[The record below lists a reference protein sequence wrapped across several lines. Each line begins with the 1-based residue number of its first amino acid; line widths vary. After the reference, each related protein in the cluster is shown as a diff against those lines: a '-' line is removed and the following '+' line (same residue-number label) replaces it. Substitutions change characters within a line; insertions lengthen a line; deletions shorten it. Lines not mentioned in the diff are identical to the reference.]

1 MTEHDARA
9 LSALLTYDERGLIPA
24 VVQQYDTG
32 EVLMVAYMNAESVE
46 RTIETGYTWF
56 WSRSRQKYWQKGE
69 SSGNVQHVREIRYDC
84 DEDTLLVL
92 VDQIGAGACHTGER
106 TCFYRTLG
114 ESRQAAVAPS
124 LGTVLEELG
133 AVLEQR
139 KRDLPEG
146 SYTAALL
153 SGPQDKL
160 LKKIAEEAGEVIIAA
175 RDQDT
180 GQLTYEAA
188 DLLYHLLVVLT
199 REGVTPSDLAA
210 ELESRRG

>member
-9 LSALLTYDERGLIPA
+9 LSALLTYDEQGLIPA
-24 VVQQYDTG
+24 VIQQYDTG

-46 RTIETGYTWF
+46 RTIETGHTWF

-92 VDQIGAGACHTGER
+92 VDQVGAGACHTGER

-124 LGTVLEELG
+124 LGTVLEGLG

-160 LKKIAEEAGEVIIAA
+160 LKKITEEAGEVIIAA

-199 REGVTPSDLAA
+199 REGVAPSDLAA
-210 ELESRRG
+210 ELESRRS

>member
-9 LSALLTYDERGLIPA
+9 LTALLTYDERGLIPA
-24 VVQQYDTG
+24 VIQQYDTG
-32 EVLMVAYMNAESVE
+32 EVLMVAYMNAESLE

-56 WSRSRQKYWQKGE
+56 WSRSRKAYWQKGE

-92 VDQIGAGACHTGER
+92 VDQVGAGACHTGER

-114 ESRQAAVAPS
+114 GSRQAAVAPS

-199 REGVTPSDLAA
+199 REGVTLSDLAA